1 MSLQIAV
8 AHTGQRFDADPVAFA
23 SVDALKHWIA
33 RATEIPPEL
42 QILLTPAGKHVKL
55 QALLTEKDIFVYSRE
70 LSNGSQRTIPSTPLP
85 DVFTPVDPP
94 KFLANNTDMQ
104 SWQSLFQ
111 ARRDW
116 AFALLEKSHAMSVT
130 ASQHFSEQA
139 TIEKGTQVAVG
150 NHDSHIR
157 GLQQKYQA
165 AKEWFDGVEKEASD
179 NLKRLDADFGQLGAI
194 PAKLDF
200 ARFLAK
206 ELRSS
211 QAAQPSRKA
220 SPSRSATLQEFL
232 DVEAVK
238 KGTGTSK
245 RVRDA
250 FGKRI
255 AGMNTQLEKIG
266 ADYNE
271 LLSAVGQSQ
280 SRSLVD
286 DSEEPVR
293 LYNEIDAVAKKVES
307 DYEHVM
313 GLTSDPKSVAQVSKM
328 ALLHTRNF
336 LPAISEYSVEM
347 SDLVRRSVEQK
358 NTAIRN
364 SVESMQGIANIESVI
379 SGLNA
384 ELESIS
390 IPQDGVAAFELISL
404 VGRLPYIYG
413 TLLVEA
419 VRRREWADRIE
430 KDTSALAEEMAT
442 FQDEEERRRKR
453 WLKPIADVINVEA
466 VQGGALGFE
475 MNVQPENT
483 VWPEVARDD
492 LKQYLQILQSLEGQ
506 SSEAEALAQ
515 AIKDLDRPT
524 KQQIKRAKNFKMGS
538 VHEPAFGK
546 GSQLTVRGDDELRV
560 LREANAKLDD
570 ELKANKS
577 RVRRLEDLL
586 HRSNQNSRLSIGGAG
601 APPPGFQSPGDP
613 STPTM
618 ETASPKPYEEL
629 SRRSSI
635 SSRRLSAQGDV
646 DKRRLIRLEQ
656 QLATEKD
663 ARTKLEKG
671 VQAHKDTES
680 YLQRQVEETIAAKDE
695 AVSTKENIMENM
707 KAQQK
712 EFGDERRSLEEEIQA
727 LKAKIEEAED
737 ELDRILGSRDN
748 ARSEIDARVHELTSE
763 FERIQNEAS
772 EQVAQANEQL
782 TKANEKVCSLQAQLD
797 DYQATHTEQLQS
809 LKTVFG
815 HLATDADVPNDHAAL
830 LAELEELASRSFNH
844 QQELQ
849 EAVAIARSE
858 NENTHNRAQEQEQ
871 ALATQISKHEQ
882 DLASAREQLETEKA
896 KVASISAELD
906 EERGHLHNLRAK
918 FAEGE
923 TGSEALRKRVEE
935 EEAKVGR
942 LRVELAEQNSHSNS
956 LDVEIMRLSKKVL
969 KYEEFDSSRSQQRLS
984 RARELSQRLYTS
996 HERLVRLLE
1005 ALGFIITHEEGEMV
1019 LQRASK
1025 MSNSSVMGGTTGDLG
1040 RSTTAQSPT
1049 PLKRFLEDNGDLSFL
1064 QWTDSTSADEE
1075 DQRYNDLISKLNLF
1089 NMETFSEAIAKR
1101 MRDMEHT
1108 ARKWQK
1114 EARAY
1119 RDKSHRFQ
1127 ADSHEKIAY
1136 RSFKEGDLAL
1146 FLPTRNNAHR
1156 PWAAFNVGAPHFF
1169 LREQDTHRLHG
1180 KEWLV
1185 ARISKI
1191 EERVVDLSKTLDGP
1205 RASLDGRSI
1214 ASSNAVSIE
1223 DDNPFELSDGLRWY
1237 LLDATEEKPMAPGTP
1252 GLKSATT
1259 ATSSLV
1265 VGQADMQRTKKKSS
1279 ADPAIQL
1286 GKSLD
1291 SRRSS
1296 GTSKKSI
1303 PVVGGRPSAE
1313 RLNSSEAVESAA
1325 NSNAAT
1331 RGASPVATR
1340 GASPAATHGPSHL
1353 RETSTNTTGA
1363 EVDQNGNTAK
1373 ARHQR
1378 PDYVPLPGPS
1388 NVVSHAAT
1396 ARSPNASP
1404 AKQRVGSL
1412 SDARTGSPATSPTK
1426 QPVGARRGSIW
1437 DSFFQYDITY
1447 QGGKK
1452 K

>member
-8 AHTGQRFDADPVAFA
+8 AHTGQRFDADPVAFG

-33 RATEIPPEL
+33 RAADIAPEL

-55 QALLTEKDIFVYSRE
+55 QALLTEKDIFVYNRE
-70 LSNGSQRTIPSTPLP
+70 LTSGSQRTIPSIPPP
-85 DVFTPVDPP
+85 DAFTPDEPP
-94 KFLANNTDMQ
+94 KWLANNSDLK

-116 AFALLEKSHAMSVT
+116 AFAVLDTSHAMSRT

-150 NHDSHIR
+150 NHDAHIR
-157 GLQQKYQA
+157 GLEQKYRA
-165 AKEWFDGVEKEASD
+165 AKEWFDSVEKEASD
-179 NLKRLDADFGQLGAI
+179 NLRRLDADFGQLGSI
-194 PAKLDF
+194 PAKLEF
-200 ARFLAK
+200 ARFLAR
-206 ELRSS
+206 ELRSP
-211 QAAQPSRKA
+211 QTAQTSRKVAPTRDA
-220 SPSRSATLQEFL
+220 SLQDFL
-232 DVEAVK
+232 DVDAVK
-238 KGTGTSK
+238 KATGTSK
-245 RVRDA
+245 RVRDS
-250 FGKRI
+250 FGKRM
-255 AGMNTQLEKIG
+255 AGMSTKLEKIG
-266 ADYNE
+266 AEYSE

-280 SRSLVD
+280 SRSLID
-286 DSEEPVR
+286 ESEEPVR

-313 GLTSDPKSVAQVSKM
+313 GLENNPKSVAQVSKM

-336 LPAISEYSVEM
+336 LPAITEYSVEM
-347 SDLVRRSVEQK
+347 SDLVRRAVEQK
-358 NTAIRN
+358 NTAIRI

-390 IPQDGVAAFELISL
+390 IPQEGVAAFEMISL
-404 VGRLPYIYG
+404 VGRLPYVYG

-419 VRRREWADRIE
+419 VRRREWAERIQ
-430 KDTSALAEEMAT
+430 KDTSSLAEEMAT
-442 FQDEEERRRKR
+442 FQEEEERRRKK

-475 MNVQPENT
+475 MNVQPEKNI
-483 VWPEVARDD
+483 WPEVARDD
-492 LKQYLQILQSLEGQ
+492 LKQYLQILQGLEGQ
-506 SSEAEALAQ
+506 SSEAEALSQ
-515 AIKDLDRPT
+515 AMKDLERPT
-524 KQQIKRAKNFKMGS
+524 KQQVKRAKNFKMGS

-546 GSQLTVRGDDELRV
+546 GSQLMVRGDDELRV

-570 ELKANKS
+570 ELKGTKS

-586 HRSNQNSRLSIGGAG
+586 HRSNHNSRLSIGGAA
-601 APPPGFQSPGDP
+601 APPPGYQSPGDP
-613 STPTM
+613 STPTI
-618 ETASPKPYEEL
+618 ETASPKPYGEF

-646 DKRRLIRLEQ
+646 DKRRIVRLEQ
-656 QLATEKD
+656 QLTTEKEV
-663 ARTKLEKG
+663 RTKMEKEA
-671 VQAHKDTES
+671 QA
-680 YLQRQVEETIAAKDE
+680 QRDAEAELRRQIEEAVSAKEE
-695 AVSTKENIMENM
+695 AVSTKENLMENM

-727 LKAKIEEAED
+727 YKSKIEEAED

-763 FERIQNEAS
+763 LEKARSEAA
-772 EQVAQANEQL
+772 EQKAQTAQQL
-782 TKANEKVCSLQAQLD
+782 IDLQARLDGHETARTDQLE
-797 DYQATHTEQLQS
+797 T

-815 HLATDADVPNDHAAL
+815 YLAPSTAMPQDYITLIAQ
-830 LAELEELASRSFNH
+830 LENLASRSFNH
-844 QQELQ
+844 QKELE
-849 EAVAIARSE
+849 EAVAIAKSE
-858 NENTHNRAQEQEQ
+858 NENIRTRAQEQEQ
-871 ALATQISKHEQ
+871 TFNAQNSQHEQ
-882 DLASAREQLETEKA
+882 DLASAHEHLETEKA
-896 KVASISAELD
+896 KAASISAELT
-906 EERGHLHNLRAK
+906 EERGHLHDLRAK

-935 EEAKVGR
+935 EESKVGR
-942 LRVELAEQNSHSNS
+942 LQVALAEQNSHSNS
-956 LDVEIMRLSKKVL
+956 LDVEIMRLGKKLL
-969 KYEEFDSSRSQQRLS
+969 KYEEFDSSRSQQRLG
-984 RARELSQRLYTS
+984 RARELSQRLYTQ

-1005 ALGFIITHEEGEMV
+1005 ALGFIITHESGEMV

-1025 MSNSSVMGGTTGDLG
+1025 LGNSAVMTGTTGDLG
-1040 RSTTAQSPT
+1040 RSTTAASPT

-1064 QWTDSTSADEE
+1064 QWTESTSAEEE
-1075 DQRYNDLISKLNLF
+1075 DQRYKELVGKLDLF
-1089 NMETFSEAIAKR
+1089 NMETFGEAVAKR

-1169 LREQDTHRLHG
+1169 LREQDSHRLHG

-1185 ARISKI
+1185 ARISKV
-1191 EERVVDLSKTLDGP
+1191 EERIVDLSKTLDGP

-1252 GLKSATT
+1252 GIKSATT
-1259 ATSSLV
+1259 VTSSLV
-1265 VGQADMQRTKKKSS
+1265 TGQAEMQRTKKKSS
-1279 ADPAIQL
+1279 TDPAIQL

-1296 GTSKKSI
+1296 GTSKKSV
-1303 PVVGGRPSAE
+1303 PFVGARPTAE
-1313 RLNSSEAVESAA
+1313 RVPSSEAIESGQ

-1331 RGASPVATR
+1331 RGASP
-1340 GASPAATHGPSHL
+1340 SATHGPSHL
-1353 RETSTNTTGA
+1353 RETSTNTAGTEG
-1363 EVDQNGNTAK
+1363 EQNGVNV
-1373 ARHQR
+1373 RQ
-1378 PDYVPLPGPS
+1378 DQLWGP
-1388 NVVSHAAT
+1388 
-1396 ARSPNASP
+1396 
-1404 AKQRVGSL
+1404 
-1412 SDARTGSPATSPTK
+1412 
-1426 QPVGARRGSIW
+1426 
-1437 DSFFQYDITY
+1437 
-1447 QGGKK
+1447 
-1452 K
+1452 

>member
-8 AHTGQRFDADPVAFA
+8 AHTGQRLDADPVAFG

-33 RATEIPPEL
+33 RATDIAPEL

-55 QALLTEKDIFVYSRE
+55 QALLTEKNIFVYSRE

-85 DVFTPVDPP
+85 DVFTPEEPP

-104 SWQSLFQ
+104 SWKSLFQ

-116 AFALLEKSHAMSVT
+116 AFATLEKSHTMSLT
-130 ASQHFSEQA
+130 ASEQFSEQA
-139 TIEKGTQVAVG
+139 TIERGTQVAVG
-150 NHDSHIR
+150 NHDLHIR
-157 GLQQKYQA
+157 GLEQKFQA
-165 AKEWFDGVEKEASD
+165 AKEWFDGVEREASD
-179 NLKRLDADFGQLGAI
+179 NLKRLDGDFGQLGLI
-194 PAKLDF
+194 PAKLEF

-206 ELRSS
+206 ELRST
-211 QAAQPSRKA
+211 QAAQTSRKA
-220 SPSRSATLQEFL
+220 SPGRVASLQDFL

-238 KGTGTSK
+238 KATSTSK
-245 RVRDA
+245 RVRDS
-250 FGKRI
+250 FGKRM

-271 LLSAVGQSQ
+271 LLGAVGQSQ

-286 DSEEPVR
+286 DSEEPLR
-293 LYNEIDAVAKKVES
+293 LYSEIEVVAKKVES

-313 GLTSDPKSVAQVSKM
+313 GLASDPKSVAQVSKM

-336 LPAISEYSVEM
+336 LPAISEYSIEM
-347 SDLVRRSVEQK
+347 SGLVRRSVEQK
-358 NTAIRN
+358 NTAMRN
-364 SVESMQGIANIESVI
+364 SVESMQGIANIESII
-379 SGLNA
+379 SGMNA
-384 ELESIS
+384 ELESID
-390 IPQDGVAAFELISL
+390 IPQEGVAAFELISL

-419 VRRREWADRIE
+419 VRRREWAERIQ

-442 FQDEEERRRKR
+442 FQEEEDRRRKR
-453 WLKPIADVINVEA
+453 WLKPIADVINLEA
-466 VQGGALGFE
+466 VSGGAVGFE
-475 MNVQPENT
+475 MNVQPEKN
-483 VWPEVARDD
+483 VWPEVARND
-492 LKQYLQILQSLEGQ
+492 LTQYLQILQGLEAQ
-506 SSEAEALAQ
+506 SSEAEALTQ
-515 AIKDLDRPT
+515 AIKDLDKPT

-538 VHEPAFGK
+538 VHEPAFGQ
-546 GSQLTVRGDDELRV
+546 GSQLTVRGDDELRI

-570 ELKANKS
+570 ELKANRS

-586 HRSNQNSRLSIGGAG
+586 HRSNQNSRLSIG

-613 STPTM
+613 STPTI
-618 ETASPKPYEEL
+618 ETASPKPYDEL

-646 DKRRLIRLEQ
+646 DKRRILRLEQ
-656 QLATEKD
+656 QLAAEKEARNKSEKEATINEAELRRQITE
-663 ARTKLEKG
+663 
-671 VQAHKDTES
+671 
-680 YLQRQVEETIAAKDE
+680 AASAKEE
-695 AVSTKENIMENM
+695 AVLTKENIMENM

-712 EFGDERRSLEEEIQA
+712 EFSDERRSLEDEIQA
-727 LKAKIEEAED
+727 HKAKIEEAED

-748 ARSEIDARVHELTSE
+748 TRSEIDARVHELTAE
-763 FERIQNEAS
+763 FEKIQIEAS
-772 EQVAQANEQL
+772 EQVAQANYQL
-782 TKANEKVCSLQAQLD
+782 TQANEQITDLQAKLD
-797 DYQATHTEQLQS
+797 ERKATHAGQLES
-809 LKTVFG
+809 LKTVYN
-815 HLATDADVPNDHAAL
+815 HLAPSTAIPEDHSAL
-830 LAELEELASRSFNH
+830 LTQLEDLAVRSFNH
-844 QQELQ
+844 QKELQ
-849 EAVAIARSE
+849 EAVAMALSE
-858 NENTHNRAQEQEQ
+858 KENTRARAQEQEQ
-871 ALATQISKHEQ
+871 TFTVQISKHKE
-882 DLASAREQLETEKA
+882 DLASAREQLEAERAKA
-896 KVASISAELD
+896 ASIDAELK
-906 EERGHLHNLRAK
+906 EERGHLHDLRTK

-923 TGSEALRKRVEE
+923 TGSEALRERVEK

-942 LRVELAEQNSHSNS
+942 LQIELAEQKSHSGS
-956 LDVEIMRLSKKVL
+956 LDAEILRLGEKVSS
-969 KYEEFDSSRSQQRLS
+969 YEEFDSSRSQLRLG
-984 RARELSQRLYTS
+984 RARELSQRLYTQ

-1005 ALGFIITHEEGEMV
+1005 TLGFIITHENGEMM

-1025 MSNSSVMGGTTGDLG
+1025 MSNSSVLTGTTGDLG
-1040 RSTTAQSPT
+1040 RSTTATSPT

-1064 QWTDSTSADEE
+1064 QWTESTTMEEE
-1075 DQRYNDLISKLNLF
+1075 DGRYNDLVNKLNLF
-1089 NMETFSEAIAKR
+1089 STETFSEAVAKR

-1127 ADSHEKIAY
+1127 ADSHDKIAY

-1191 EERVVDLSKTLDGP
+1191 EERIVDLSKALEGP

-1265 VGQADMQRTKKKSS
+1265 TGQADMQRAKKKS
-1279 ADPAIQL
+1279 ATDPAIQL

-1296 GTSKKSI
+1296 ATSKKSV
-1303 PVVGGRPSAE
+1303 PVVGTRPSAE
-1313 RLNSSEAVESAA
+1313 RLNSPEAIETGA

-1331 RGASPVATR
+1331 RGASP
-1340 GASPAATHGPSHL
+1340 AAAHGPSHL
-1353 RETSTNTTGA
+1353 REISTNTADA
-1363 EVDQNGNTAK
+1363 EGERNGTNVRQDQ
-1373 ARHQR
+1373 
-1378 PDYVPLPGPS
+1378 LWGP
-1388 NVVSHAAT
+1388 
-1396 ARSPNASP
+1396 
-1404 AKQRVGSL
+1404 
-1412 SDARTGSPATSPTK
+1412 
-1426 QPVGARRGSIW
+1426 
-1437 DSFFQYDITY
+1437 
-1447 QGGKK
+1447 
-1452 K
+1452 

>member
-8 AHTGQRFDADPVAFA
+8 AHTGQRLDADPVAFG

-33 RATEIPPEL
+33 RATDIAPEL

-55 QALLTEKDIFVYSRE
+55 QALLTEKNIFVYSRE

-85 DVFTPVDPP
+85 DVFTPEEPP

-104 SWQSLFQ
+104 SWKSLFQ

-116 AFALLEKSHAMSVT
+116 AFAILEKSHTMSLT
-130 ASQHFSEQA
+130 ASEQFSEQA
-139 TIEKGTQVAVG
+139 TIERGTQVAVG
-150 NHDSHIR
+150 NHDLHIR
-157 GLQQKYQA
+157 GLEQKFQA
-165 AKEWFDGVEKEASD
+165 AKEWFDGVEREASD
-179 NLKRLDADFGQLGAI
+179 NLKRLDGDFGQLGSI
-194 PAKLDF
+194 PAKLEF

-206 ELRSS
+206 ELRST
-211 QAAQPSRKA
+211 QAAQMSRKA
-220 SPSRSATLQEFL
+220 PSGRVASLQDFL

-238 KGTGTSK
+238 KATSTSK
-245 RVRDA
+245 RVRDS
-250 FGKRI
+250 FGKRM

-271 LLSAVGQSQ
+271 LLGAVGQSQ

-286 DSEEPVR
+286 DSEEPLR
-293 LYNEIDAVAKKVES
+293 LYSEIEVVAKKVES

-313 GLTSDPKSVAQVSKM
+313 GLASDPKSVAQVSKM

-336 LPAISEYSVEM
+336 LPAISEYSIEM
-347 SDLVRRSVEQK
+347 SGLVRRSVEQK
-358 NTAIRN
+358 NTAMRN
-364 SVESMQGIANIESVI
+364 SVESMQGIANIESII
-379 SGLNA
+379 SGMNA
-384 ELESIS
+384 ELESID
-390 IPQDGVAAFELISL
+390 IPQEGVAAFELISL

-419 VRRREWADRIE
+419 VRRREWAEKIQ

-442 FQDEEERRRKR
+442 FQEEEDRRRKR
-453 WLKPIADVINVEA
+453 WLKPIADVINLEA
-466 VQGGALGFE
+466 VSGGAVGFE
-475 MNVQPENT
+475 MNVQPEKN
-483 VWPEVARDD
+483 VWPEVARND
-492 LKQYLQILQSLEGQ
+492 LTQYLQILQGLEAQ
-506 SSEAEALAQ
+506 SSEAEALTQ
-515 AIKDLDRPT
+515 AIKDLDKPT

-538 VHEPAFGK
+538 VHEPVFGQ
-546 GSQLTVRGDDELRV
+546 GSQLTVRGDDELRI

-570 ELKANKS
+570 ELKANRS

-586 HRSNQNSRLSIGGAG
+586 HRSNQNSRLSIG

-613 STPTM
+613 STPTI
-618 ETASPKPYEEL
+618 ETASPKPYDEF

-646 DKRRLIRLEQ
+646 DKRRILRLEQ
-656 QLATEKD
+656 QLAAEKEARNKSEKEATINEAELRRQITEV
-663 ARTKLEKG
+663 T
-671 VQAHKDTES
+671 S
-680 YLQRQVEETIAAKDE
+680 AKEE

-712 EFGDERRSLEEEIQA
+712 EFSDERRSLEDEIQA
-727 LKAKIEEAED
+727 HKAKIEEAED

-748 ARSEIDARVHELTSE
+748 TRSEIDARVHELTAE
-763 FERIQNEAS
+763 FEKIQIEAS
-772 EQVAQANEQL
+772 EQVAQANYQL
-782 TKANEKVCSLQAQLD
+782 TQANEQIIDLQAKLDERKATYAGQL
-797 DYQATHTEQLQS
+797 ES
-809 LKTVFG
+809 LKTVYN
-815 HLATDADVPNDHAAL
+815 HLAPSTAIPEDHSAL
-830 LAELEELASRSFNH
+830 LTQLEDLAVRSFNH
-844 QQELQ
+844 QKELQ
-849 EAVAIARSE
+849 EAVAMALSE
-858 NENTHNRAQEQEQ
+858 KENTRARAQEQEH
-871 ALATQISKHEQ
+871 TFTVQINKHEE
-882 DLASAREQLETEKA
+882 DLASAREQLEVERA
-896 KVASISAELD
+896 KTASIDAELQ
-906 EERGHLHNLRAK
+906 EERGHLHDLRTK

-923 TGSEALRKRVEE
+923 TGSEALRERVEK

-942 LRVELAEQNSHSNS
+942 LQIELAKQKSHSGS
-956 LDVEIMRLSKKVL
+956 LDAEILRLGEKVSS
-969 KYEEFDSSRSQQRLS
+969 YEEFDSSRSQLRLS
-984 RARELSQRLYTS
+984 RARELSQRLYTQ

-1005 ALGFIITHEEGEMV
+1005 TLGFIITHENGEMM

-1025 MSNSSVMGGTTGDLG
+1025 MSNSSVLTGTTGDLG
-1040 RSTTAQSPT
+1040 RSTTATSPT

-1064 QWTDSTSADEE
+1064 QWTESTTMEEE
-1075 DQRYNDLISKLNLF
+1075 DGRYNDLINKLNLF
-1089 NMETFSEAIAKR
+1089 STETFSEAVAKR

-1127 ADSHEKIAY
+1127 ADSHDKIAY

-1191 EERVVDLSKTLDGP
+1191 EERIVDLSKALEAP

-1265 VGQADMQRTKKKSS
+1265 TGQADMQRAKKKS
-1279 ADPAIQL
+1279 ATDPAIQL

-1296 GTSKKSI
+1296 ATSKKSV
-1303 PVVGGRPSAE
+1303 PVVGTRPSAE
-1313 RLNSSEAVESAA
+1313 RLNSPEAIESGA

-1331 RGASPVATR
+1331 RGASP
-1340 GASPAATHGPSHL
+1340 AAAHGPSHL
-1353 RETSTNTTGA
+1353 REISTNTTDA
-1363 EVDQNGNTAK
+1363 EGERNGINVRQDQ
-1373 ARHQR
+1373 
-1378 PDYVPLPGPS
+1378 LWGP
-1388 NVVSHAAT
+1388 
-1396 ARSPNASP
+1396 
-1404 AKQRVGSL
+1404 
-1412 SDARTGSPATSPTK
+1412 
-1426 QPVGARRGSIW
+1426 
-1437 DSFFQYDITY
+1437 
-1447 QGGKK
+1447 
-1452 K
+1452 